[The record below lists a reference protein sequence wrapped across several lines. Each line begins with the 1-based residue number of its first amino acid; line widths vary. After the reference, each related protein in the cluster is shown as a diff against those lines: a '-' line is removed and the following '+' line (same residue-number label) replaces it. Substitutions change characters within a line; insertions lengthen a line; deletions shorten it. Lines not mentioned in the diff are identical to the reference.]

1 MSNLKVSDPYLW
13 SILQNEKKKQKE
25 VINLIAS
32 ENYTSAA
39 VLEAIGSVFVNKYTE
54 DAFKLLTKHITFDE
68 VILNHTMF
76 LYYCRFI
83 LNRRSH
89 YYVFE

>member
-32 ENYTSAA
+32 ENYTSTA
-39 VLEAIGSVFVNKYTE
+39 VLEATGSVFVNKYP
-54 DAFKLLTKHITFDE
+54 F
-68 VILNHTMF
+68 
-76 LYYCRFI
+76 
-83 LNRRSH
+83 
-89 YYVFE
+89 

>member
-39 VLEAIGSVFVNKYTE
+39 VLEAIGSVFVNKYPFLCFAYCPPFTKNCNNLQ
-54 DAFKLLTKHITFDE
+54 FYFQRLL
-68 VILNHTMF
+68 
-76 LYYCRFI
+76 
-83 LNRRSH
+83 
-89 YYVFE
+89 